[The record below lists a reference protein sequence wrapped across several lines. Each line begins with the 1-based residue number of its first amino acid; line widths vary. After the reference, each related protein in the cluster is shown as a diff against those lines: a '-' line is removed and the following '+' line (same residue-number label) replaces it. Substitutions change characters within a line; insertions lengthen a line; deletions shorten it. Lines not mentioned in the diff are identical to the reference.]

1 MIDWC
6 FIVSGGNVL
15 ARILIVDDMKFMR
28 ETLHQLFSQNN
39 YQVVGEAETGKEAVQ
54 LYRELLPDLVTMDL
68 TMPEMSGLEA
78 IKLIRSEFPEAKV
91 IMCSAIGQKK
101 VIMEAIESGAKDYI
115 VKPFNDLQVIEA
127 INRVLKL

>member
-6 FIVSGGNVL
+6 FIGSGGNVL

-39 YQVVGEAETGKEAVQ
+39 YQVVGEAETGKEAVK

-78 IKLIRSEFPEAKV
+78 IKMIRSEFPEAKV
-91 IMCSAIGQKK
+91 IMCSAMGQKK

-127 INRVLKL
+127 INRALKS

>member
-6 FIVSGGNVL
+6 FIGSGGNML
-15 ARILIVDDMKFMR
+15 ARILIVDDMKFIR

-78 IKLIRSEFPEAKV
+78 IKMIRSEFPEAKV
-91 IMCSAIGQKK
+91 IMCSAMGQKK

-127 INRVLKL
+127 INRALKS

>member
-1 MIDWC
+1 
-6 FIVSGGNVL
+6 VL

-78 IKLIRSEFPEAKV
+78 IKMIRSEFPEAKV
-91 IMCSAIGQKK
+91 IMCSAMGQKK

-127 INRVLKL
+127 INRALKS

>member
-78 IKLIRSEFPEAKV
+78 IKMIRSEFPEAKV
-91 IMCSAIGQKK
+91 IMCSAMGQKK

-127 INRVLKL
+127 INRALKS

>member
-78 IKLIRSEFPEAKV
+78 IRLIRSEFPEAKV
-91 IMCSAIGQKK
+91 IMCSAMGQKK

>member
-78 IKLIRSEFPEAKV
+78 IKMIRSEFPEAKV
-91 IMCSAIGQKK
+91 IMCSAMGQKK

-115 VKPFNDLQVIEA
+115 VKPSLLLIVA
-127 INRVLKL
+127 TARGMS

>member
-78 IKLIRSEFPEAKV
+78 IRLIRSEFPEAKV
-91 IMCSAIGQKK
+91 IMCSAMGQKK

-127 INRVLKL
+127 INRALKS